1 MTGDSADRAADLEQR
16 YVAEHA
22 ETEELLEGLDPDA
35 PSAERTTDQ
44 VKAAAA
50 DGGKESEVDEMAD
63 PER

>member
-1 MTGDSADRAADLEQR
+1 MTGDPADEAAELEQR

-22 ETEELLEGLDPDA
+22 ETEELLEGLDPQRDA
-35 PSAERTTDQ
+35 SRQTTEQ

-50 DGGKESEVDEMAD
+50 DGGKEAEVDEMAD